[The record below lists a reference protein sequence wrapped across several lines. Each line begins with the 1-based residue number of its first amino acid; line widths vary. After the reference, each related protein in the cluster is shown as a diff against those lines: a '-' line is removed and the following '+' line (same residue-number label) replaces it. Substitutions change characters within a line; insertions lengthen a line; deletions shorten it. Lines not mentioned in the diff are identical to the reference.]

1 MLSYFPWRILLLFI
15 SFCEVARIEAAGFI
29 DEWFV
34 NKQVVV
40 KLHDQLI
47 ATQDTYIS

>member
-1 MLSYFPWRILLLFI
+1 MLSYFLKRILLLFI
-15 SFCEVARIEAAGFI
+15 SFHEAARIKAAGFI

-47 ATQDTYIS
+47 ATRGCLY

>member
-1 MLSYFPWRILLLFI
+1 MLSYFSQRILLLFI
-15 SFCEVARIEAAGFI
+15 SLCEAARFEAVGFI

-47 ATQDTYIS
+47 ATRGYLY